1 MQSYN
6 LGSCCQHTMVRY
18 SSERRSSST
27 VRKTRDSKAKD
38 GHGHPQASLRHQKP
52 DARRSSCE
60 SVQSER
66 TSANTVEGNSYRRS
80 HLQHFPSVSSRSGQ
94 ESFNNTMAANFSRKH
109 HRGEQQESSVENFE
123 GDTSRQKSLLRSSS
137 QSGRDSLETTE
148 RDSSRPRSRLR
159 MFSRQGS
166 SQSKSPP
173 VDSHYERDSQ
183 RKSRHKRQESRDFS
197 QRGWV
202 SPEVSLDDS
211 GSLHR
216 SRTHQNLYEDSCN
229 GVVDDSPRHD
239 EARNHLQTPPLCSLR
254 RRRSRSHVHYVESSL
269 MRDNSKYRRH
279 QSSYASVGR
288 KLDDNITVD
297 DLSDSPR
304 SSHQSFNDRRASCSR
319 PETDSM
325 SYDEYSINPTYS
337 GVEKHKPQMSGHT
350 YEARD
355 DLENDDR
362 ALALPKIVI
371 IPQESFEDNVVT
383 DIGSDSPPARCT
395 SSFAGANI
403 CRGCA
408 DSLLHSEEVPS
419 SEIYGT
425 VPNIGAGSSSID
437 SPHHKI
443 TLRKPKRNISA
454 HRALN
459 TVIARP
465 SERSARAC
473 TLNKVYSSSREVSTS
488 LQVRD
493 EVISSTQE
501 KSIRHPD
508 PEENYHTRASN
519 EVHSKVLS
527 LHNEVAG
534 GKKPEETND
543 AVNVKAGTYYPFCN
557 PLSDALSSF
566 TTCIV
571 ACIQVCNG
579 DATSP
584 EETHFSEK
592 VLQTVDSIQADSVAI
607 QKEALSNEER
617 VKSKKKKIAKI
628 FPPLRDHLRIE
639 KRVGRRILPR
649 FTKSLVEKLPKNK
662 RRRSGSKHMYPIELS
677 EDTVETRDYA
687 SSFLAEPITD
697 SNVKEKPIVRRTKEK
712 SAGIVSKK
720 FRSRSKQE
728 PPTPRVLADLVEL
741 HKSIKRDI
749 LISTDSSRSMI
760 SDLSVSTHDTQ
771 RSRTVPTRQRK
782 RGARFAKT
790 LNRVISRGLS
800 SRKTPRKT
808 KSSASKTAE
817 FQEISSTAEKFPD
830 DEAVELALQIGYK
843 TKVEGA
849 SKPSQHGSS
858 IVESEPAS
866 LLSKSQASSTSQR
879 KGHQVDVENKCVMP
893 RSGSTKSVSP
903 LGTFQVTSIMNNTIL
918 TPVYEESESP
928 LNSVTTQESFID
940 EVQTVALEST
950 SSHLARETSAISHAS
965 NESKNSA
972 LEGIKQSGLPVVPST
987 VAATRN
993 TSSIPDGPRISNAF
1007 FAANQPTRFVEER
1020 SVDSRTVS
1028 SESCP
1033 SFSSDGSE
1041 TVAMSPSTE
1050 AIVGGLDNTISINRS
1065 NSTERDISLSTV
1077 DKNSIGK
1084 ASIEDGPKE
1093 SGLTLG
1099 LRKTISLGSNIITG
1113 RPSNEAGMDAHFL
1126 EPKHDIQFIKRSL
1139 SLPALRFINSV
1150 P

>member
-1 MQSYN
+1 
-6 LGSCCQHTMVRY
+6 
-18 SSERRSSST
+18 
-27 VRKTRDSKAKD
+27 
-38 GHGHPQASLRHQKP
+38 
-52 DARRSSCE
+52 
-60 SVQSER
+60 
-66 TSANTVEGNSYRRS
+66 
-80 HLQHFPSVSSRSGQ
+80 
-94 ESFNNTMAANFSRKH
+94 
-109 HRGEQQESSVENFE
+109 
-123 GDTSRQKSLLRSSS
+123 
-137 QSGRDSLETTE
+137 
-148 RDSSRPRSRLR
+148 
-159 MFSRQGS
+159 
-166 SQSKSPP
+166 
-173 VDSHYERDSQ
+173 VD
-183 RKSRHKRQESRDFS
+183 
-197 QRGWV
+197 
-202 SPEVSLDDS
+202 
-211 GSLHR
+211 
-216 SRTHQNLYEDSCN
+216 
-229 GVVDDSPRHD
+229 
-239 EARNHLQTPPLCSLR
+239 
-254 RRRSRSHVHYVESSL
+254 YVETSL
-269 MRDNSKYRRH
+269 MRDNSKYRRR
-279 QSSYASVGR
+279 QSSYASVDG
-288 KLDDNITVD
+288 KLDDDITVD
-297 DLSDSPR
+297 DLLDSPR
-304 SSHQSFNDRRASCSR
+304 SSHQSFNDRHASRSR

-337 GVEKHKPQMSGHT
+337 GVEKHKPQISGHT

-355 DLENDDR
+355 DLESDDR

-371 IPQESFEDNVVT
+371 IPQESIEDNVIT
-383 DIGSDSPPARCT
+383 DIGNDSPPARCT
-395 SSFAGANI
+395 STFAGANI
-403 CRGCA
+403 CRGGA

-425 VPNIGAGSSSID
+425 VPNIRTVSSSID

-443 TLRKPKRNISA
+443 TLRNSKRNISA

-473 TLNKVYSSSREVSTS
+473 TLNEVYSSSREVSTS

-493 EVISSTQE
+493 EVLSSAQE
-501 KSIRHPD
+501 KGIRHPD
-508 PEENYHTRASN
+508 PEETYDTRASN
-519 EVHSKVLS
+519 EVHSKVLT

-566 TTCIV
+566 TSCIV
-571 ACIQVCNG
+571 ACIQACNG

-584 EETHFSEK
+584 EETHSSEK
-592 VLQTVDSIQADSVAI
+592 VLKTVDSIQADSVAI

-628 FPPLRDHLRIE
+628 FRPLRDHLRIE
-639 KRVGRRILPR
+639 KRVGRRVLPR

-662 RRRSGSKHMYPIELS
+662 RSRSGSKHMYSIESS

-697 SNVKEKPIVRRTKEK
+697 SNVEEKPIVRRAKEK

-728 PPTPRVLADLVEL
+728 PPTPSVLPDLVEL
-741 HKSIKRDI
+741 HWEDIRSLGDESIKRDI
-749 LISTDSSRSMI
+749 LIRTDSSQSVM
-760 SDLSVSTHDTQ
+760 SDLSVSTHGTQ

-790 LNRVISRGLS
+790 LNRVISRGSS

-817 FQEISSTAEKFPD
+817 FQEISLTAEEFPD

-879 KGHQVDVENKCVMP
+879 KGHQLDVENKCAM
-893 RSGSTKSVSP
+893 RWSGSTKSVSP
-903 LGTFQVTSIMNNTIL
+903 LGTFQVTSILNNSIL
-918 TPVYEESESP
+918 TPVYEESESS
-928 LNSVTTQESFID
+928 LNNVTTQESFID
-940 EVQTVALEST
+940 EVQTVTLEST
-950 SSHLARETSAISHAS
+950 SSHLARETSATSHPS

-972 LEGIKQSGLPVVPST
+972 LEGIKQDSFEVSLQAKDATTGREPHGGHAASNSCHQLTRYSNVFDAIVRLAGRSQDIGAMRDSGKMQLSVMRENCDEEYHSTDISDKTSDSFDSGVHRALSFKSRFLSRTSSERAKIEAPPACDNLSSSDLEETETKEMDEKCIGDTPKVCSLLSIDSNSLSFRYPSDTPTEAISGTVSSTLLAPPSVFVLNNGLRKSGLPLVPST

-993 TSSIPDGPRISNAF
+993 TSSIPDEPRISDAF
-1007 FAANQPTRFVEER
+1007 FATNHPTRFVEER
-1020 SVDSRTVS
+1020 NVESRTVG

-1041 TVAMSPSTE
+1041 VVAMSPSTE

-1065 NSTERDISLSTV
+1065 NSTERAMSLSTV

-1084 ASIEDGPKE
+1084 ASIEDEPKE
-1093 SGLTLG
+1093 SGLKLG
-1099 LRKTISLGSNIITG
+1099 LRKTISLGSNIFIR
-1113 RPSNEAGMDAHFL
+1113 RPSNKAGMDAHSL
-1126 EPKHDIQFIKRSL
+1126 EPELDIQFIKRSL